1 MAVAGRLYEELT
13 AAGLE
18 VLFDDRDE
26 RPGIKFKDGD
36 LLGIPFRVVLGPK
49 TLAKEAA
56 EVRHRRTREM
66 QLIPLQSGLQSAESP
81 GRSDLEVRRCS
92 S

>member
-1 MAVAGRLYEELT
+1 MKNST

-36 LLGIPFRVVLGPK
+36 LLGIPYRVVLGPK
-49 TLAKEAA
+49 TLAQGAA
-56 EVRHRRTREM
+56 EVRHRRTKKME
-66 QLIPLQSGLQSAESP
+66 LIPLPVLKEELQNRIQEEN
-81 GRSDLEVRRCS
+81 LL
-92 S
+92 